1 MFWPKDDRLLLSLH
15 SPNGLSVRCAASCNL
30 TSCIWRIGW
39 TVDQLPEHEKL
50 EKSYG
55 VHTVGV

>member
-1 MFWPKDDRLLLSLH
+1 LRRLMQ
-15 SPNGLSVRCAASCNL
+15 P
-30 TSCIWRIGW
+30 TPCIWRIGW